1 MPDEIYYNP
10 GDVAEE
16 HGVLWR
22 LYPTEDN
29 PNPGLRLWG
38 SWHPH
43 IADAL
48 GDLEAAR
55 KNPRCEYAALYTRS
69 ITLWQRTSNAVGRR
83 CADVGQV
90 HQAEHNGELV

>member
-1 MPDEIYYNP
+1 MPDEIYYSP
-10 GDVAEE
+10 GEVTEE

-22 LYPTEDN
+22 MHHD

-48 GDLEAAR
+48 ESLEAVR

-69 ITLWQRTSNAVGRR
+69 VTLWQRTSNAVGRR
-83 CADVGQV
+83 IPEDGQT
-90 HQAEHNGELV
+90 

>member
-1 MPDEIYYNP
+1 M
-10 GDVAEE
+10 
-16 HGVLWR
+16 LWR

-48 GDLEAAR
+48 GDLEAVR

-69 ITLWQRTSNAVGRR
+69 VTLWQRTSNAVGR
-83 CADVGQV
+83 GQEDGETLSR
-90 HQAEHNGELV
+90 AEDNAAMV

>member
-10 GDVAEE
+10 GEVTEE

-48 GDLEAAR
+48 GDL
-55 KNPRCEYAALYTRS
+55 
-69 ITLWQRTSNAVGRR
+69 
-83 CADVGQV
+83 
-90 HQAEHNGELV
+90 